1 MLVGMVWGRGEGG
14 RGRLRGRRQK
24 GGNGKGLKGLL
35 TMVSWDGDV
44 EGERRRMGDGE
55 GERTDMR
62 FVKAV
67 AGERSRLC

>member
-1 MLVGMVWGRGEGG
+1 MDGGGEEVERGG
-14 RGRLRGRRQK
+14 
-24 GGNGKGLKGLL
+24 GKGLKGLL